1 MKKLSI
7 AILIL
12 ITFGVVGTGVTA
24 PAGWVSG
31 GDYGGGLAS
40 REVTG
45 ASYGWGAWVFYF
57 LEMKVTPDDTIIL
70 EFGGT
75 KLRIHKCGK
84 VEIWKEVKKHDWKE
98 IVPNPDTGYDET
110 DDTYIIIDDGS
121 LEHHEGTSSNSF
133 GVR

>member
-31 GDYGGGLAS
+31 GDYSMGTSRDWGG
-40 REVTG
+40 
-45 ASYGWGAWVFYF
+45 WMFYF
-57 LEMKVTPDDTIIL
+57 LQMQKEAEGVIIL

-98 IVPNPDTGYDET
+98 IVPNPDTGYGEIEDK
-110 DDTYIIIDDGS
+110 YIIIDESHTD
-121 LEHHEGTSSNSF
+121 LDYHNGTSSRKF
-133 GVR
+133 EVR